1 MYLIGLTGG
10 IASGKSTAAAALRAA
25 GAPVVDADALARE
38 VVEPGRP
45 AYDAIVRAFGPS
57 VVRPDGRLDR
67 AALGRLVFADEA
79 RRRELEAIVHP
90 AVGAEIEA
98 WLARQKDAGAPAAVL
113 EIPLLFES
121 GWDRRVDESWV
132 IDVPVET
139 QVERLVRRDGL
150 SREEARARVAA
161 QLPREERLRRAT
173 RVFFNDGDVESLKAA
188 VTAAWR
194 EVLAKIGGGAA

>member
-1 MYLIGLTGG
+1 MYRIGLTGG

-45 AYDAIVRAFGPS
+45 AYDAVVRAFGPS
-57 VVRPDGRLDR
+57 VLLPDGRLDR
-67 AALGRLVFADEA
+67 AALARIVFRDEA

-98 WLARQKDAGAPAAVL
+98 WLARQEAAGERAAVL

-121 GWDRRVDESWV
+121 GWDRRVHECWV
-132 IDVPVET
+132 VDVPPEM

-150 SREEARARVAA
+150 TPEEARARLAA
-161 QLPREERLRRAT
+161 QMPREERLRRAT
-173 RVFFNDGDVESLKAA
+173 RVFRNDGDVEALRAA
-188 VTAAWR
+188 VVAAWR
-194 EVLAKIGGGAA
+194 EVLARVGG